1 MSYEVAAYTLIF
13 GCQEKSD
20 AIAKIFFTFL
30 TPYFECNFLTGQCCI
45 DSGIV
50 QNSLKFPIFS
60 LKSQIRPIK
69 ILPRFTGFN
78 IFHQKI

>member
-30 TPYFECNFLTGQCCI
+30 TPYFECNFLTGQCCLELE
-45 DSGIV
+45 DRSV
-50 QNSLKFPIFS
+50 REA
-60 LKSQIRPIK
+60 LKS
-69 ILPRFTGFN
+69 LN
-78 IFHQKI
+78 MLEE